1 MSFNNII
8 SKYATY
14 NTAVGNGWE
23 AADADYGACAHSFPQ
38 GLECL
43 IQRLEIVCGG
53 VSLITLPNYNTLYQ
67 VLKDI
72 NQNLNHR
79 ISRNICEGENS
90 VLCKV
95 DQAANGSGKQS
106 NDQLGITC
114 FNWFV
119 QSIVNAPSNFTNG
132 TVIGSTLIYSDN
144 FLNNVDVGTA
154 ITGALVS
161 TSTYVV
167 SKATG
172 TTTSFYGSTSG
183 TTLTATEVGLTVGQG
198 ITGGTSA
205 GTVITAI
212 GATTTRS
219 FNGTISSTTLTVN
232 SGTAPV
238 VGALITGT
246 GVAAGTYVTAVIT
259 ASTFTVSPAQAG
271 AGPVAMVGTTR
282 SYTISNSQTVA
293 LQAMDAL
300 SIKLTLADSQVTN
313 INKNF
318 TALNT
323 TGFAVSATAYVPRSF
338 ASTTTGYYVI
348 NAPPPSFFGFDN
360 NGAAYSNIPYIDVI
374 SPRQFKII
382 DSEPYTAFH
391 AYNITLTYAFNG
403 TLVPTLST
411 ATGTKINTSQVYS
424 GIPFSVIAASDYVNG
439 IGNASIQSQNA
450 QSNTIRDFLSFFKAM
465 PKTIQLDALGEI
477 EVRVYL
483 EDSKKVITSMAPAQ
497 TTSMTTF
504 PIQQTSADYTLKNIE
519 FQIRTMSWDNNW
531 LNSEMKS
538 VFDRGE
544 SIDIPFP
551 NYYSIVQSGQGQGAT
566 QTRFSVNTQNLR
578 QVWAVNKPSFN
589 FANQNYRQQLLV
601 PSGLGIDNY
610 TGEVVPTYK
619 GWFFAH
625 HAGNPSAWATLP
637 QDPGSSYLNKP
648 AAQANKWNFLI
659 NNQQIPNFPIS
670 PTRTYAFTQEILDKK
685 DWQEGTAIGTPLI
698 YYTSG
703 YAMGI
708 SMEYM
713 DKYEDVR
720 NLYGL
725 DTRSSSSTFTLNQSN
740 NIAGDSTYIFALF
753 TSVLR
758 VSKNKNMQLI
768 I

>member
-14 NTAVGNGWE
+14 NTAVSNGWD
-23 AADADYGACAHSFPQ
+23 AADSQYGGCAHSFPQ

-72 NQNLNHR
+72 NQNLNHK

-90 VLCKV
+90 VLCKA
-95 DQAANGSGKQS
+95 DQAPNNSGRQS

-119 QSIVNAPSNFTNG
+119 SSIPGTPYTFTG
-132 TVIGSTLIYSDN
+132 TVIGSTLIYPDTT
-144 FLNNVDVGTA
+144 LAVDVGAA

-161 TSTYVV
+161 TPTYVV

-212 GATTTRS
+212 GATTIRN

-238 VGALITGT
+238 IGALITGT
-246 GVAAGTYVTAVIT
+246 GVAAGTYVTAG
-259 ASTFTVSPAQAG
+259 SGSSWTVSPAQAG
-271 AGPVAMVGTTR
+271 AGPGSMQGTTR
-282 SYTISNSQTVA
+282 SYTISNTQNVS
-293 LQAMDAL
+293 LQAMDAD
-300 SIKLTLADSQVTN
+300 SIKLSLADIQVTN

-318 TALNT
+318 TATNT
-323 TGFAVSATAYVPRSF
+323 AGFTVSATAYVPRSF
-338 ASTTTGYYVI
+338 ASTTTGHSVI
-348 NAPPPSFFGFDN
+348 NAPPPSFFGYDT
-360 NGAAYSNIPYIDVI
+360 NGAALSNIPYIDTI

-382 DSEPYTAFH
+382 DSEPYTAFQ
-391 AYNITLTYAFNG
+391 AYNIVLTYAFSG
-403 TLVPTLST
+403 PLLPTIST
-411 ATGTKINTSQVYS
+411 ATGTKININQVYS
-424 GIPFSVIAASDYVNG
+424 GFPFSIIASSDMSNG
-439 IGNASIQSQNA
+439 IGNASIHSQNA

-483 EDSKKVITSMAPAQ
+483 EDSKKVITSMAPCLG
-497 TTSMTTF
+497 TGFTIF
-504 PIQQTSADYTLKNIE
+504 PIQQSSADYTLKNIE

-601 PSGLGIDNY
+601 PSGPGIDNY

-625 HAGNPSAWATLP
+625 HAGNPSAWATFP
-637 QDPGSSYLNKP
+637 QDPGTWKAP